1 MGEAIKNMEQEIR
14 DMVNDLTARNISEE
28 RAVELYAEI
37 DRNYRE
43 TVNHKTQRGSAE
55 LYIRREGCAL
65 YLKKRYG
72 VDLR

>member
-1 MGEAIKNMEQEIR
+1 MGETIKNMEQEIR
-14 DMVNDLTARNISEE
+14 DMANDLTARNISEE

-55 LYIRREGCAL
+55 LYVRREGGG
-65 YLKKRYG
+65 R
-72 VDLR
+72 